1 MEVTME
7 VTRGDGGDEGDE
19 GDGGLQN
26 RRRRKRRRR
35 RRRWKRCH
43 HGGTNNEQGKIVL
56 LSQRTMEGRN
66 EQIKQ

>member
-26 RRRRKRRRR
+26 RRRR
-35 RRRWKRCH
+35 RRRWRRCH

-56 LSQRTMEGRN
+56 LSQWTMEG
-66 EQIKQ
+66 